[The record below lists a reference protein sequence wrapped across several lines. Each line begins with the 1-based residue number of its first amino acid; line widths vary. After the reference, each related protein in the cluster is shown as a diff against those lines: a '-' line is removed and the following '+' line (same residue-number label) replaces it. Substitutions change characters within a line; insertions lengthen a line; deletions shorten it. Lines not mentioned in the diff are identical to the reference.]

1 MLDCEVARQRRR
13 WPAARALPIV
23 AIMAAGL
30 SGCGS
35 WGDPGEPETLSTVV
49 LVPDVTATDP
59 ARSPDAITTPWCT
72 DLLDL
77 DDESLTPERVIT
89 VYRAVADV
97 APDELAVNLRIVAD
111 AMAAGESP
119 ADWVLV
125 PTTTVPPSTIA
136 PSADS
141 TIPTDPDVEQAT
153 NADSD
158 SPEPGPDAEVR
169 APDLEPPER
178 IAAYLNEHCRGVA
191 STPETVDAAEFDIDV
206 ATTLP

>member
-1 MLDCEVARQRRR
+1 MLGCEVTRQRRR
-13 WPAARALPIV
+13 CPAVRAMPV
-23 AIMAAGL
+23 VVTMGAVL
-30 SGCGS
+30 SGCGP
-35 WGDPGEPETLSTVV
+35 WGGPVEPETLSTVAM
-49 LVPDVTATDP
+49 VPEVTATDP
-59 ARSPDAITTPWCT
+59 ARSPDAIATPWCT
-72 DLLDL
+72 DLLNL
-77 DDESLTPERVIT
+77 DDESITPERVIT
-89 VYRAVADV
+89 VYRAVADD

-125 PTTTVPPSTIA
+125 PTTTVPPSTTTS
-136 PSADS
+136 SANS
-141 TIPTDPDVEQAT
+141 TIPADTGAADAS

-169 APDLEPPER
+169 APDLEPSER

>member
-1 MLDCEVARQRRR
+1 MLGCEVARQRLR
-13 WPAARALPIV
+13 WPVARALPIA
-23 AIMAAGL
+23 AIMGASL
-30 SGCGS
+30 SGCGP
-35 WGDPGEPETLSTVV
+35 WGGPDEPETLSTVV
-49 LVPDVTATDP
+49 LVPEVTATDP
-59 ARSPDAITTPWCT
+59 ARSPDAIATPWCT
-72 DLLDL
+72 DLLNL

-97 APDELAVNLRIVAD
+97 APAELAVNLRIVAD

-125 PTTTVPPSTIA
+125 PTTTVTPSPIA
-136 PSADS
+136 SSADS
-141 TIPTDPDVEQAT
+141 TITADPDAAEAT
-153 NADSD
+153 SAGSD

-191 STPETVDAAEFDIDV
+191 STPETVEAAEFDIDV

>member
-1 MLDCEVARQRRR
+1 MLDCEVARERRR

-23 AIMAAGL
+23 AIMASGL
-30 SGCGS
+30 SGCGP

-49 LVPDVTATDP
+49 MVPDVAATDP

-119 ADWVLV
+119 TDWILV

-178 IAAYLNEHCRGVA
+178 IAVYLNEHCRGVA

>member
-1 MLDCEVARQRRR
+1 MRRR
-13 WPAARALPIV
+13 RHWSVVRALPGVVLIGV
-23 AIMAAGL
+23 AL
-30 SGCGS
+30 SGCGP

-97 APDELAVNLRIVAD
+97 APDELAVNLKIVAD

-141 TIPTDPDVEQAT
+141 TIPTDPYVEQAT

-206 ATTLP
+206 ATTLPQ

>member
-1 MLDCEVARQRRR
+1 MLDCEVARERRR

-23 AIMAAGL
+23 AIMASGL
-30 SGCGS
+30 SGCGP

-49 LVPDVTATDP
+49 MVPDVTATDP

>member
-1 MLDCEVARQRRR
+1 MLGCKTTPRRR
-13 WPAARALPIV
+13 RKSVVRALPVVV
-23 AIMAAGL
+23 AMGTAL
-30 SGCGS
+30 SGCGA
-35 WGDPGEPETLSTVV
+35 WGGSGEPETLSTVV
-49 LVPDVTATDP
+49 LVPEVAATDP
-59 ARSPDAITTPWCT
+59 VRSPDAIATSWCT
-72 DLLDL
+72 DLLNL

-125 PTTTVPPSTIA
+125 PTTTVPPSTSA
-136 PSADS
+136 PSAGS
-141 TIPTDPDVEQAT
+141 TIPADTDA
-153 NADSD
+153 ADASSAESD

-178 IAAYLNEHCRGVA
+178 IAAYLDEHCRGVA